1 MEALWKSLR
10 KGSSTAWTGEDH
22 VYENIEAP
30 KFVDFS
36 APDRSR
42 PDDRSWFCTR
52 IGCDQNHDEVD
63 PDVLHKNFVLRVMAA
78 RSPNVRLQKALSRHD
93 APSAKCPRSA
103 PAKSA
108 KSRIGMLA
116 EKAGSSARLKN
127 YPVACLS
134 SSTPKPPAK
143 RPPAAAKALSTPR
156 NRARP
161 TGEEAFRSVK
171 ISKPPEPLL
180 KNRAAV
186 KVLSF
191 HTPKKSEKGTCAGK
205 APIPE
210 ISAGMKK
217 LNMGTLRSDNA
228 IDRDACRLLE
238 AEECPERALPSSM
251 TPSEDRTGVKSS
263 PKAEAEEPDVF
274 EDEPMEGSS
283 EFDENKENASVI
295 HAAADRLDSSATPYP
310 STLIPLQSRHYFSI
324 PLHSDFLW
332 DLISETRIVAP
343 SQVGWRIA
351 RRTAATAL
359 GRCSSPR
366 AQFSSCT
373 IHSCLW

>member
-36 APDRSR
+36 APIV
-42 PDDRSWFCTR
+42 PAPTTVL
-52 IGCDQNHDEVD
+52 GCDQNHDEVD

-161 TGEEAFRSVK
+161 TGEEAFRS
-171 ISKPPEPLL
+171 
-180 KNRAAV
+180 NRAAV